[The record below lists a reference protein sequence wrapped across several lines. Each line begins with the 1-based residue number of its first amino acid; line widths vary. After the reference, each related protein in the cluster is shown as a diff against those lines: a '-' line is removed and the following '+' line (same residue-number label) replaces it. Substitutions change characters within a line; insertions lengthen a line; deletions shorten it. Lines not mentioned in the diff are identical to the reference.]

1 MPKNDG
7 EKIILTVQE
16 LAPMLGVGTGVIY
29 RMVKKNKIPHRK
41 IGRTTVFSLEGIK
54 KWLEGDINDN
64 NDNGQR
70 ENSRH

>member
-1 MPKNDG
+1 MGKNEGGEHMPKNDG

-41 IGRTTVFSLEGIK
+41 IGRTTVF
-54 KWLEGDINDN
+54 
-64 NDNGQR
+64 
-70 ENSRH
+70 